1 MLRIKKIDALLVS
14 VPLKQPV
21 KMAGVV
27 VASAENLV
35 VKVEDTAGFVG
46 WGESASAPT
55 MTGELP
61 AGMLAAARY
70 IGSQL
75 IDTEITD
82 ANSIQQLIEPLI
94 YANAGAK
101 AAIEI
106 ALLDLIGQTRQ
117 QPLYQVLG
125 GNVRASAR
133 ILTMVA
139 GGTLEQEVENAR
151 RQYDEGFTAFKVKV
165 GVNSVDLDLARVTAI
180 RSALGP
186 EVQISADANQGYSP
200 DQALVFAK
208 AAQDAG
214 LDFMEQLV
222 HGHDLTAMADCAK
235 VSNVPLGADEG
246 IHSIDDIRKHHKMR
260 AASGGSIKTIKLG
273 GLLPTLEAG
282 HLLSSLG
289 MSVNLAGKVAET
301 SIASAAIAH
310 LAMVLPKID
319 WATSI
324 TNQYLADDVVS
335 KPVSIVDG
343 AVSVPQQ
350 HGLGIQVNEDKLTQ
364 YSGKFEL

>member
-1 MLRIKKIDALLVS
+1 MFRIKNIHALLIS
-14 VPLKQPV
+14 VPLKHPV

-27 VASAENLV
+27 ITNADNLV
-35 VKVEDTAGFVG
+35 VKIENSEGRAG

-61 AGMLAAARY
+61 AGMLAAAQY
-70 IGSQL
+70 IATQL

-82 ANSIQQLIEPLI
+82 ANAIHDLLDPII

-106 ALLDLIGQTRQ
+106 ALLDLIGQTLN
-117 QPLYQVLG
+117 QPVHQIMG
-125 GNVRASAR
+125 GAVRDSAR

-139 GGTLEQEVENAR
+139 GGTLEQEVKNA
-151 RQYDEGFTAFKVKV
+151 QKQHEHGFTAFKVKV
-165 GVNSVDLDLARVTAI
+165 GVNAVDADLARVAAI
-180 RSALGP
+180 REALGTG
-186 EVQISADANQGYSP
+186 VQISADANQGYSP
-200 DQALVFAK
+200 EQALGFA
-208 AAQDAG
+208 AGAEQVG

-222 HGHDLTAMADCAK
+222 QGHDLAAMASCAEVTS
-235 VSNVPLGADEG
+235 VSLGADEG
-246 IHSIDDIRKHHKMR
+246 IHSIEDIHKHHQMK

-273 GLLPTLEAG
+273 GLLPTLQAG
-282 HLLSSLG
+282 RLMSSLA

-310 LAMVLPKID
+310 LAMVLPTID

-324 TNQYLADDVVS
+324 TNQYLADDVVDE
-335 KPVSIVDG
+335 PVHITDG
-343 AVSVPQQ
+343 AVSVSEQP
-350 HGLGIQVNEDKLTQ
+350 GLGIQISEDKLNQ
-364 YSGKFEL
+364 YRSES